1 MLAILLCYANL
12 KYIRFMNPIIEQLSI
27 DKAQPRVSYFWK
39 CFLSLQSTK
48 KFTPDSFPFQEF
60 IMFADADAGKL
71 YQIELDSKNVQ
82 RLFAVPFDSTVK
94 ISRPVALDYDHV
106 EDRVYWSDGTL
117 HTICRAFRNG
127 TGFEVLF
134 SEDIEVAEGLTI
146 DFAARQLYWT
156 STMKIETSRLDGTL
170 RKTLVTR
177 NLDEPRDIIVDPVD
191 G

>member
-1 MLAILLCYANL
+1 
-12 KYIRFMNPIIEQLSI
+12 
-27 DKAQPRVSYFWK
+27 
-39 CFLSLQSTK
+39 
-48 KFTPDSFPFQEF
+48 
-60 IMFADADAGKL
+60 MFADADAGKL
-71 YQIELDSKNVQ
+71 YQIQVDSKNVKP
-82 RLFAVPFDSTVK
+82 FAVPFDSTVK
-94 ISRPVALDYDHV
+94 ISRPVALEYDRV
-106 EDRVYWSDGTL
+106 EDRVYWSDVTL

-134 SEDIEVAEGLTI
+134 SQDVEVADGLTI

-156 STMKIETSRLDGTL
+156 STRKNLIETSRLDGTF